1 MKRIVLK
8 INQIQ
13 MAISLHFTITQTMG
27 MYKNT
32 IRIMQLV
39 FPLNAWI
46 ASEKEKISSRMQTIQ
61 RKGHHYL
68 DCIPEDSSC
77 LFCAQSPDPLVI
89 ASIFYH
95 ILSAKLQAS
104 GSQFSYYI

>member
-13 MAISLHFTITQTMG
+13 MAISLHFTMDV
-27 MYKNT
+27 YKNT